1 MGVLIIGAAVFAALL
16 GAGAWVAKAPQ
27 GPRAVL
33 GIAVD
38 VLTGAFLM
46 QLTTARTAPRRAHPH
61 RPAVERRD
69 VATPAAASAGVHTR
83 APAPAEP
90 STSQWRPERATARR

>member
-1 MGVLIIGAAVFAALL
+1 MGVLIIGGAVFAVLL
-16 GAGAWVAKAPQ
+16 GAGWWVAKAPQ

-61 RPAVERRD
+61 RPAGERRI
-69 VATPAAASAGVHTR
+69 VATPAVASGLHTR
-83 APAPAEP
+83 APVPAEASTVP
-90 STSQWRPERATARR
+90 SRPEQVTARR